1 MSLKNTRSYHEL
13 VQLKTF
19 EERFEYLKLS
29 AKIGEDTF
37 GQERY
42 LNQYFYGTPEWKA
55 FRREALIRD
64 GGNDLGIEDHPIV
77 GRVEVHHINP
87 ITTEDIQ
94 NNAKCLL
101 DLENVICVSPNTHK
115 AIHYGDASLLPRDP
129 VIRRP
134 NDTCPWKD

>member
-1 MSLKNTRSYHEL
+1 MSMKSTRSYHEL
-13 VQLKTF
+13 SRLKTF

-29 AKIGEDTF
+29 ARIGEDTF

-87 ITTEDIQ
+87 ISAEDIQ
-94 NNAKCLL
+94 NNAECLL
-101 DLENVICVSPNTHK
+101 DLDNVICVSPNTHK
-115 AIHYGDASLLPRDP
+115 AIHYGDSSLLPKDP
-129 VIRRP
+129 IVRRP